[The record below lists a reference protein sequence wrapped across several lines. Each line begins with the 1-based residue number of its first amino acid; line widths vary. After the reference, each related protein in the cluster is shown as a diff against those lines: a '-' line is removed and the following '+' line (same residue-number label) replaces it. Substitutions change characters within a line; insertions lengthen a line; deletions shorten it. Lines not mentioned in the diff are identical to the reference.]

1 MGQFRDLMDRDL
13 RIRGFSA
20 STREGYLRCM
30 ANFVRHFMRPP
41 DELTLEHVHQFQLH
55 LTRERKVSWGYFN
68 QFVSA
73 LRFFYGTTLQKDWDI
88 QRIPYQKTGR
98 KLPEILS
105 PEEVARIFA
114 AVSNIKHRALL
125 MTIYAG
131 ALRVS
136 EVCRL
141 RVSDIDSQR
150 MVIRIEQSKRR
161 KDRYVKLSSRLLTA
175 LREYWLAVRPRTL
188 LFPSRSGGGVLDR
201 SAVDQVFRQA
211 VKRAGI
217 TKRVSPHS
225 LRHACATHL
234 LEGGTN
240 LRIIQML
247 LGHQSL
253 RTGAPSAPDGGLP
266 AGRVA

>member
-1 MGQFRDLMDRDL
+1 
-13 RIRGFSA
+13 
-20 STREGYLRCM
+20 M

-41 DELTLEHVHQFQLH
+41 DELTLDHINEYQLY
-55 LTRERKVSWGYFN
+55 LTKERKLSWGSFN
-68 QFVSA
+68 QVVCA
-73 LRFFYGTTLQKDWDI
+73 LRFFYKTTLKKDWNIDS
-88 QRIPYQKTGR
+88 IPYQKTGR

-125 MTIYAG
+125 MAIYAG
-131 ALRVS
+131 GLRVS

-150 MVIRIEQSKRR
+150 MVIRIEQTKRR
-161 KDRYVKLSSRLLTA
+161 KDRYVMLSTRLLA
-175 LREYWLAVRPRTL
+175 ILREYWKAAKPRTL

-201 SAVDQVFRQA
+201 STVDKVFKDA
-211 VKRAGI
+211 AKAAGI
-217 TKRVSPHS
+217 TKRVYPHS
-225 LRHACATHL
+225 LRHANATHL

-240 LRIIQML
+240 LRIIQTL

-253 RTGAPSAPDGGLP
+253 RTTAIYTHVAENYLTTTVSPLDVLPQPPSLP
-266 AGRVA
+266 LTNR